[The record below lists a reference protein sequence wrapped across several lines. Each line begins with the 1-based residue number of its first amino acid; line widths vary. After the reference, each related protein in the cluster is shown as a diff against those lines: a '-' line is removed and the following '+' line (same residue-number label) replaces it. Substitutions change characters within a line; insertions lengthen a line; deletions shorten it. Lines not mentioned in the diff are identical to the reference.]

1 MRLLADENFPR
12 PAVAAL
18 REAGLDVLWI
28 AETGP
33 GVADDEVLAQCIAT
47 RRTLLT
53 FDKDFGEL
61 AYRRGLPADCGI
73 ILFRITPQA
82 PDEVA
87 AIAIAAIGSQ
97 PSWDGCFSVVTQKG
111 IRVRPLPAPRTN
123 DPGSTA

>member
-28 AETGP
+28 SETDP
-33 GVADDEVLAQCIAT
+33 GAPDDAVLAQCVAT
-47 RRTLLT
+47 HRTLLT

-73 ILFRITPQA
+73 VLFRITPQT

-87 AIAIAAIGSQ
+87 ALAVAAIRSQ
-97 PSWDGCFSVVTQKG
+97 PDWSRRFSVVTREK
-111 IRVRPLPAPRTN
+111 IRVRPLPSPRTTE
-123 DPGSTA
+123 SS